1 MTEHTQKNQEPS
13 PPVSIGLIEKAWEW
27 KWAVRLAYL
36 VLFLDIALLLRK
48 LPGVL
53 DMSISLER
61 VWANFGYL
69 LTAAC
74 SFGLIVSFGIPA
86 LAFALRQI
94 FSLIGAAL
102 PYGFFEVRPQR
113 YQRPDGYVSLYQL
126 REHAARQNSDFL
138 MRLYEKRSSEIE
150 EAREQREQIG
160 MLFFGMTL
168 LCLLDWSLGR
178 NSSNGSLVQ
187 IFMSY
192 TDDKIGVVALVA
204 LVAVIGLLRW
214 AWFPAWKTNWAYYP
228 PLHDELVSKERAE
241 KDAREKLRREWNS

>member
-1 MTEHTQKNQEPS
+1 MTEHTQKNQETS

-53 DMSISLER
+53 EMSISLER

-86 LAFALRQI
+86 LAIALREILSLIGSAIPYSLFDIRAERYERPDGCVSLHQLHKHALRQ
-94 FSLIGAAL
+94 
-102 PYGFFEVRPQR
+102 
-113 YQRPDGYVSLYQL
+113 
-126 REHAARQNSDFL
+126 NSEFL
-138 MRLYEKRSSEIE
+138 MKLYEKRSAEIE

-168 LCLLDWSLGR
+168 LCILDWSLGT
-178 NSSNGSLVQ
+178 NDSTGSLVQ
-187 IFMSY
+187 VFLAHTNDNVGI
-192 TDDKIGVVALVA
+192 A
-204 LVAVIGLLRW
+204 AVLAVLALLRW
-214 AWFPAWKTNWAYYP
+214 AWFPAWKINWAYYP
-228 PLHDELVSKERAE
+228 PLHDELVAKERAE
-241 KDAREKLRREWNS
+241 KDAQEKLLREWNS

>member
-1 MTEHTQKNQEPS
+1 MAEHTQKNQEPS

-53 DMSISLER
+53 EMSISLER

-94 FSLIGAAL
+94 FSLVGAAIPDGL
-102 PYGFFEVRPQR
+102 FEIRTER
-113 YQRPDGYVSLYQL
+113 YQRPSGYVSLHQL
-126 REHAARQNSDFL
+126 HKHALRQNSDFL
-138 MRLYEKRSSEIE
+138 MKLYEERSAKIE

-168 LCLLDWSLGR
+168 LCILDWNLGS
-178 NSSNGSLVQ
+178 NSSTGALVQ
-187 IFMSY
+187 VFLSH
-192 TDDKIGVVALVA
+192 TDDKVGIAAVVGVLA
-204 LVAVIGLLRW
+204 LLRW
-214 AWFPAWKTNWAYYP
+214 AWFPARETNWAYYP
-228 PLHDELVSKERAE
+228 PLHDELASKERTE
-241 KDAREKLRREWNS
+241 KEALEKMRREWRS